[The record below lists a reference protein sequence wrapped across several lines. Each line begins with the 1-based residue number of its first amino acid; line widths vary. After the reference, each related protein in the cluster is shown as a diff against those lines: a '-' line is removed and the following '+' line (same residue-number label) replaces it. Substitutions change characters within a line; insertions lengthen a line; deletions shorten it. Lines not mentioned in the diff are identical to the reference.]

1 MSFILDALKK
11 SESERQQQGQSAF
24 ASVPVSDGS
33 RRPPAWLWLL
43 VALLLINLVVIVGLL
58 LRPGVSQPLT
68 VNASPTPTAGGEEV
82 GFEDRVRS
90 AIETQPTVRP
100 APEQTAQVTSQPV
113 IPASEPASTITP
125 TTASSAIASPAVAAS
140 AVDVVNELPD
150 IDQLRATGALPLGDL
165 RLDIHVYS
173 ENPEDRFVFINMVK
187 HREGSSTSDGL
198 AVREITQDGVILNYR
213 GRDFVLPRQ

>member
-24 ASVPVSDGS
+24 AHVPVSDGA
-33 RRPPAWLWLL
+33 RRPSAWLWALGL
-43 VALLLINLVVIVGLL
+43 LLLINLVVLLGLL
-58 LRPGVSQPLT
+58 LRPSAPAT
-68 VNASPTPTAGGEEV
+68 VAAPVESTMPASTSVEP

-90 AIETQPTVRP
+90 AIESQPAGGAPVAAVTEPVQATPSAEPLSLSPPTV
-100 APEQTAQVTSQPV
+100 
-113 IPASEPASTITP
+113 
-125 TTASSAIASPAVAAS
+125 TTASTGLGTQG
-140 AVDVVNELPD
+140 ELPD
-150 IDQLRATGALPLGDL
+150 IDQLRATGELPIGDL

-173 ENPEDRFVFINMVK
+173 SNPDDRFVFINMVK

>member
-24 ASVPVSDGS
+24 AHVPVSDGS
-33 RRPPAWLWLL
+33 RRPPAWLWALG
-43 VALLLINLVVIVGLL
+43 ALLLINLAVLTGIL
-58 LRPGVSQPLT
+58 LRPSGP
-68 VNASPTPTAGGEEV
+68 AATPTEV
-82 GFEDRVRS
+82 AAPAAQPATAEPGFEDRVRS
-90 AIETQPTVRP
+90 AIENRP
-100 APEQTAQVTSQPV
+100 ADTPVYTAPEPARQSPLPV
-113 IPASEPASTITP
+113 SEPAPRVTEMP
-125 TTASSAIASPAVAAS
+125 ATADAQG
-140 AVDVVNELPD
+140 ELPD
-150 IDQLRATGALPLGDL
+150 IDQLRATGELPIGDL

-173 ENPEDRFVFINMVK
+173 ENPADRFVFINMVK